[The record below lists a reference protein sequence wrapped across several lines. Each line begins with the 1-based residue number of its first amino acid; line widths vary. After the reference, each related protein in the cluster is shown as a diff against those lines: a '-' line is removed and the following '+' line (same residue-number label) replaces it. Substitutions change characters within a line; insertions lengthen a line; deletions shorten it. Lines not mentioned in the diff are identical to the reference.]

1 MDRLQLLTVFV
12 AVAEEE
18 SFAAAARR
26 LSLSAPVVTRAIA
39 ALEQHL
45 GVRLLLRTTRHV
57 RTTEAGQRYLQDAR
71 RIMTEIETADA
82 AVAGIHAKPSGHLT
96 VTAPQMFG
104 SLYVVP
110 VITEY
115 MRRYEQVNVA
125 AMFYD
130 RVTNLLEEG
139 LDVGI
144 RIGELP
150 DSSLHAIRVGTV
162 RIGTYATPD
171 YLEKHG
177 RPRKPEDLQNHRLIT
192 SQAGSGPSRWR
203 YFRGGDEMSLK
214 LKPRLTTT
222 TNDAALAAAANSFGI
237 TRVLSYQA
245 ASLVA
250 EGLLVPLL
258 QKFGGAPIPINI
270 VHPQGRNVPAKVR
283 AFIDLAVEQLRAEP
297 ALREA
302 RNLK

>member
-1 MDRLQLLTVFV
+1 MDRLQLIAVFV

-45 GVRLLLRTTRHV
+45 GVRLLLRTTRYV
-57 RTTEAGQRYLQDAR
+57 RTTEAGQHYLQDAK
-71 RIMTEIETADA
+71 RIMAEIETANA

-104 SLYVVP
+104 LLYVIP
-110 VITEY
+110 IITEY
-115 MRRYEQVNVA
+115 MQCYEQVNVA

-130 RVTNLLEEG
+130 RVANLLEEG
-139 LDVGI
+139 LDVGV

-150 DSSLHAIRVGTV
+150 DSSLYAIRVGTI
-162 RIGTYATPD
+162 RRSTYAAPA
-171 YLEKHG
+171 YLEQYGK
-177 RPRKPEDLQNHRLIT
+177 PRKPEELHKHQLIA
-192 SQAGSGPSRWR
+192 SQAGSGTARWR
-203 YFRGGDEMSLK
+203 YFRGGDEVSLK

-222 TNDAALAAAANSFGI
+222 TNDAALAAAVSGFGI

-245 ASLVA
+245 APLVA
-250 EGLLVPLL
+250 QGLLVPLL
-258 QKFGGAPIPINI
+258 EKFAGAPIPINI

-283 AFIDLAVEQLRAEP
+283 AFIDMAAARLRAEP
-297 ALREA
+297 ALH
-302 RNLK
+302 